1 MYRKNIY
8 IMSMYSQI
16 LARVIYDFII
26 EKSKRKYSD
35 IYMLFEDGK
44 GKIVKKDLYKVNSN
58 FFKWMYNVE
67 LYQ

>member
-1 MYRKNIY
+1 
-8 IMSMYSQI
+8 MYSQI

-26 EKSKRKYSD
+26 EKNKRKYSD
-35 IYMLFEDGK
+35 IYVLFEDGK
-44 GKIVKKDLYKVNSN
+44 GKIVKKDLYKVESN